1 MAQRSQSRAA
11 SSMSKVQLG
20 RSPSEPLDA
29 LGDRRMGGEQVREAD
44 PAEQRRND
52 EEVRVRWRSLHWDAL
67 RTGIELFQRASQ
79 SIGITGELC
88 AGGVGLVFTRPGY
101 GELDQ
106 GSRDGSE
113 DQHQQRNEAPAT
125 STVAVVAASHAPEK

>member
-1 MAQRSQSRAA
+1 MGSA

-20 RSPSEPLDA
+20 WPPGEPLDA
-29 LGDRRMGGEQVREAD
+29 LGDGRMSREQIREAD

-88 AGGVGLVFTRPGY
+88 AGGVGLVFARPGY

-106 GSRDGSE
+106 GRRDGSE
-113 DQHQQRNEAPAT
+113 DQHQQRNETTAA